1 MFSFPQIL
9 PDPTSL
15 TTQLYISVGWF
26 FFWDRREKEGKR
38 EGEFFLVGCS
48 YESLQVWGWLSS
60 FVWHPTFSSLLSAIF
75 YDLPP
80 FLSHTPSGHKVPG
93 DLSSTWNLPSSF
105 LPIAGAHS
113 VCYSCFYLS
122 TGRWV
127 SQPVSVFY
135 RALQG
140 FFSGLYFLLGEKS
153 NNAVQ
158 NFSDWDTVFKTPQA
172 WKLATHYNKY
182 NNHSIYNNYNL

>member
-26 FFWDRREKEGKR
+26 LFWDRRKKEGKR
-38 EGEFFLVGCS
+38 EGEFFLVGGS
-48 YESLQVWGWLSS
+48 YESLQVWGWFSS

-105 LPIAGAHS
+105 LTIAGAHS

-127 SQPVSVFY
+127 WYFWWSHSPWVFSTEHFKDFSPDCTSYWERNQTMQYRVS
-135 RALQG
+135 LTG
-140 FFSGLYFLLGEKS
+140 ILFSELHKPE
-153 NNAVQ
+153 N
-158 NFSDWDTVFKTPQA
+158 
-172 WKLATHYNKY
+172 
-182 NNHSIYNNYNL
+182 